1 MKELRKFLVVITA
14 VLSKRMANEN
24 FLANPIMGGHTR
36 DYDFVIK
43 QEYQHQ
49 QWFDCTCNLE
59 KHAIQ

>member
-1 MKELRKFLVVITA
+1 MKELRKFLVAITA

-49 QWFDCTCNLE
+49 V
-59 KHAIQ
+59 